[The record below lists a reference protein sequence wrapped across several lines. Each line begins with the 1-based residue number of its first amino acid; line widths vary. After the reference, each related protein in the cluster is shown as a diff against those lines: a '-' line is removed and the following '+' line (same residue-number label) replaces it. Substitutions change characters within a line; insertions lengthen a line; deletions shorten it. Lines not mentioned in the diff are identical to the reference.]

1 MAVGAQLRFGSYVLS
16 GILTVIPIWASWLVF
31 DFLWRQLS
39 QFSLPWLRL
48 MANGLRT
55 EAAGVADFLTTPWV
69 EKALAA
75 ILTIFVLYLIGW
87 SATRVI
93 GRRLI
98 ALFERLMLRV
108 PVFGYVYGAV
118 QKLVTLLREKPDGAQ
133 RVVVVDFPHPELK
146 AIGLVM
152 RTMTD
157 AATGARVAAVYIPTA
172 PNPTSGYLELIPVD
186 RLVATDWTV
195 DEAMNYVMTM
205 GAISPDKIHFSAGPS
220 ASAGPAA

>member
-1 MAVGAQLRFGSYVLS
+1 VAVGARLRFGSYVLS

-31 DFLWRQLS
+31 EFVWAQLS
-39 QFSLPWLRL
+39 HLGRPWLRL
-48 MANGLRT
+48 LAEALRRD
-55 EAAGVADFLTTPWV
+55 APAVADFLTNPWID
-69 EKALAA
+69 AGLAA
-75 ILTIFVLYLIGW
+75 ILTVFGLYLIGW
-87 SATRVI
+87 AATRMI

-98 ALFERLMLRV
+98 ALFDGLILRLPFV
-108 PVFGYVYGAV
+108 GFVYGAV
-118 QKLVTLLREKPDGAQ
+118 QKLVTLLREKPEGAQ

-157 AATGARVAAVYIPTA
+157 AATGAQLASVYIPTA

-195 DEAMNYVMTM
+195 DEAMNYVMSM
-205 GAISPDKIHFSAGPS
+205 GAIGPEKVHYSAGNLKP
-220 ASAGPAA
+220 

>member
-1 MAVGAQLRFGSYVLS
+1 VGARLRFGSYVLS
-16 GILTVIPIWASWLVF
+16 GILTIIPIWASWTVF
-31 DFLWRQLS
+31 DFIWRQLS
-39 QFSLPWLRL
+39 QIGLPWLRL
-48 MANGLRT
+48 VANGLRADAT
-55 EAAGVADFLTTPWV
+55 TAVVAEVLTTPWV

-75 ILTIFVLYLIGW
+75 ALTILVLYLIGW
-87 SATRVI
+87 GATRVI

-98 ALFERLMLRV
+98 ALFDRLILRV
-108 PVFGYVYGAV
+108 PLFGYVYGAV
-118 QKLVTLLREKPDGAQ
+118 QKLVMLLREKPEGAQ

-157 AATGARVAAVYIPTA
+157 AATGLRIAAVYVPTA

-186 RLVATDWTV
+186 RLIATDWTV

-205 GAISPDKIHFSAGPS
+205 GAISPDRVHYSAGTRNHD
-220 ASAGPAA
+220 GY

>member
-1 MAVGAQLRFGSYVLS
+1 MGARLRFGSYVLS
-16 GILTVIPIWASWLVF
+16 GILTIIPIWASWTIF
-31 DFLWRQLS
+31 DFIWRQLS
-39 QFSLPWLRL
+39 QFGLPWLRL
-48 MANGLRT
+48 VANGLRT

-75 ILTIFVLYLIGW
+75 ALTILVLYLIGW
-87 SATRVI
+87 GATRVL

-98 ALFERLMLRV
+98 ALFDRLILRLPFV
-108 PVFGYVYGAV
+108 GSVYGAV
-118 QKLVTLLREKPDGAQ
+118 QKLVTLLREKPEGAQ

-157 AATGARVAAVYIPTA
+157 ATTGARLAAVYVPTA

-186 RLVATDWTV
+186 RLVSTDWTV

-205 GAISPDKIHFSAGPS
+205 GAIAPDTVHYSAGS
-220 ASAGPAA
+220 AKS

>member
-1 MAVGAQLRFGSYVLS
+1 MGARLRFGSYVLS
-16 GILTVIPIWASWLVF
+16 GILTIIPIWASWTIF
-31 DFLWRQLS
+31 DFIWRQLS
-39 QFSLPWLRL
+39 QFGLPWLRL
-48 MANGLRT
+48 VANGLRT

-75 ILTIFVLYLIGW
+75 ALTILVLYLIGW
-87 SATRVI
+87 GATRVI
-93 GRRLI
+93 GARLI
-98 ALFERLMLRV
+98 ALFDRLILRLPFV
-108 PVFGYVYGAV
+108 GSVYGAV
-118 QKLVTLLREKPDGAQ
+118 QKLVTLLREKPEGAQ

-157 AATGARVAAVYIPTA
+157 ATTGARLAAVYVPTA

-186 RLVATDWTV
+186 RLVSTDWTV

-205 GAISPDKIHFSAGPS
+205 GAISPDKVHYSAGHARS
-220 ASAGPAA
+220 